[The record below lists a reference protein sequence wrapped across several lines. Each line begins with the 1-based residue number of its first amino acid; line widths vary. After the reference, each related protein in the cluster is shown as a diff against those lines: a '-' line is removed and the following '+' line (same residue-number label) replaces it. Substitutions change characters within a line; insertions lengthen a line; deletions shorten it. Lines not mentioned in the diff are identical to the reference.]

1 MAIYYGSSQRV
12 AKLGSAVRIPR
23 ILTGYAYLSFLFCSL
38 SSDPVFP
45 PSATDQSPE
54 KLHYDQLARGGAG
67 SLGYPSNP
75 RVSQP

>member
-1 MAIYYGSSQRV
+1 MVGASAL

-23 ILTGYAYLSFLFCSL
+23 ILTGYAYLGFLFCSL
-38 SSDPVFP
+38 SSSDPVFP

-54 KLHYDQLARGGAG
+54 KLHCDQMARGGAG

-75 RVSQP
+75 RIPQP